1 VITLILSGKLL
12 ELLGIGSHEVN
23 LIMIRMSGN
32 TDSLVNSLYLSSLSY
47 LLLAIILFI
56 LAAVIYDRKLEL

>member
-1 VITLILSGKLL
+1 MITLILSGKLL